1 MSTHFTRPAYTGI
14 NPPAA
19 PIDFLFLNLSN
30 LPGRPV
36 YPYAFVQVSALA
48 RRAGLSVVR
57 WDGLD
62 LSLEHKLE
70 CIEHLITIH
79 RPRAIGFT
87 VRQADSVA
95 ADNYLSV
102 DGVTPPKS
110 PWFPLEETRVAIARV
125 RELSTA
131 KILVGGFNFTVNA
144 EAAAAFLQP
153 DLGILGEADELFW
166 HWEEVL
172 NGRTDGI
179 ANLLYCV
186 NGQWQRNRREYY
198 GPLDE
203 IEYTP
208 EIVDEIF
215 RFHGERNLRNAHME
229 AVPGLGSYKDT
240 GLSIAIEIS
249 RGCPCSCAFCCEP
262 LVKGKTVRRRN
273 LDVVEAEIHNLLRYG
288 LRYFWFICSELNAS
302 KKHVMELAARL
313 IKINQTLKHPIFWR
327 AYFLPGVFK
336 KDEFRLLR
344 RSGLLIEQS
353 GAFTTLD
360 DENLARMQ
368 EPYRVK
374 NALEHIHNLMELDQE
389 PEFAAMRQPRWVL
402 WSWLGNPFATLDSIR
417 TTLDTFQR
425 EGLDLKY
432 DEADSYPALRVYPI
446 LQHLPAAAKQE
457 AITVTRFPETEKS
470 LIHPSY
476 YYTTEFVRHFSG
488 IGGVHDFMQYARETF
503 LSKSY
508 RLTRN
513 WCGLA
518 QSLGLPLLEQM
529 LQPLQG
535 CDLAGIALPPWL
547 AHPDLGQ
554 QDPQRWYADAQAVL
568 QQGGSTLAALMHDP
582 QAQPN
587 RGNAILA
594 LLLHSAFANERQ
606 YMVPVFQRFGL
617 AIDENGYPPVSPYR
631 AVSTLL
637 QFASDD
643 AALQARVER
652 ECDALQGGWMRYY
665 LEAINVR
672 LRPEYEFL
680 RADSELALAE

>member
-1 MSTHFTRPAYTGI
+1 MSTHMTRPAYTGI

-19 PIDFLFLNLSN
+19 PVDFLFLNLSN

-57 WDGLD
+57 WDGLE

-70 CIEHLITIH
+70 CIEHLIAIH

-110 PWFPLEETRVAIARV
+110 PWFPLEETRDAIARV
-125 RELSTA
+125 RELTDA
-131 KILVGGFNFTVNA
+131 KVLVGGFNFTVNA
-144 EAAAAFLQP
+144 EAAAAFLKP

-186 NGQWQRNRREYY
+186 DGQWQRNRREYY

-208 EIVDEIF
+208 DIVDEIF

-273 LDVVEAEIHNLLRYG
+273 LDVVEAEIQNLLRYG
-288 LRYFWFICSELNAS
+288 LRYFWFICSELNTS
-302 KKHVMELAARL
+302 KKHVMELAERL
-313 IKINQTLKHPIFWR
+313 IKLNKTLKHPIFWR

-360 DENLARMQ
+360 DGALARMR

-374 NALEHIHNLMELDQE
+374 NAVEHIHNLMELDQE

-417 TTLDTFQR
+417 ITLDTFQR
-425 EGLDLKY
+425 EGLDVKY

-446 LQHLPAAAKQE
+446 LNHLPEAAKQE
-457 AITVTRFPETEKS
+457 AITVTRDPDTEKS

-476 YYTTEFVRHFSG
+476 YYTTDFVRHFSG

-503 LSKSY
+503 LSKYY
-508 RLTRN
+508 RLSRN
-513 WCGLA
+513 WCALA
-518 QSLGLPLLEQM
+518 QALGQPLLEQM
-529 LQPLQG
+529 LAPLAG
-535 CDLAGIALPPWL
+535 HDLAGLDLPPWL
-547 AHPDLGQ
+547 DHPDLAE
-554 QDPQRWYADAQAVL
+554 QDPLCWYTEAQVVL
-568 QQGGSTLAALMHDP
+568 QQGSSALSALMHDP
-582 QAQPN
+582 EPMPN
-587 RGNAILA
+587 RGNAILG
-594 LLLHSAFANERQ
+594 LLLHAAFAGYRQ
-606 YMVPVFQRFGL
+606 HMAAVFERFGL
-617 AIDENGYPPVSPYR
+617 ALDEDGYPPVSPYLVVT
-631 AVSTLL
+631 ALL
-637 QFASDD
+637 EFASDD
-643 AALQARVER
+643 ATLQAQMER
-652 ECDALQGGWMRYY
+652 ECDAVQAGWLRYY
-665 LEAINVR
+665 REALNIR
-672 LRPEYEFL
+672 LRPEYAFL
-680 RADSELALAE
+680 RVAEEALLTA

>member
-1 MSTHFTRPAYTGI
+1 MRPAYTGI
-14 NPPAA
+14 APPPA

-62 LSLEHKLE
+62 LSREHKLE
-70 CIEHLITIH
+70 CIEHLIQVH
-79 RPRAIGFT
+79 QPRAIGFT

-110 PWFPLEETRVAIARV
+110 PWFPLEDTHAAIRRV
-125 RELSTA
+125 RELSDA
-131 KILVGGFNFTVNA
+131 KIIVGGFNFTVNA
-144 EAAAAFLQP
+144 EAAAEYLQP

-166 HWEEVL
+166 HFDEVL
-172 NGRTDGI
+172 GGRTDGI
-179 ANLLYCV
+179 SNLLYKAAD
-186 NGQWQRNRREYY
+186 GKWQRNHREYW

-208 EIVDEIF
+208 DIVDEIF
-215 RFHGERNLRNAHME
+215 RFHGERTLRNAHLE

-249 RGCPCSCAFCCEP
+249 RGCPCSCAFRCEP
-262 LVKGKTVRRRN
+262 LVKGKNVRRRS
-273 LDVVEAEIHNLLRYG
+273 LDVVEAEIHNLLRHG

-302 KKHVMELAARL
+302 KKHVMELAERL
-313 IKINQTLKHPIFWR
+313 IRINQGLKHPIFWR

-336 KDEFRLLR
+336 KDEWRLLR

-360 DENLARMQ
+360 DTNLEHMR

-374 NALEHIHNLMELDQE
+374 NALEHIHLMMELDQE

-402 WSWLGNPFATLDSIR
+402 WSWLGNPFATLDSVR
-417 TTLDTFQR
+417 TTLETFCQQ
-425 EGLDLKY
+425 GLDLKY

-446 LQHLPAAAKQE
+446 LQKLPEAAKRE
-457 AITVTRFPETEKS
+457 AITVTGDPDTPKS

-476 YYTTEFVRHFSG
+476 YYNTAFVAHFSG

-503 LSKSY
+503 LSKYY
-508 RLTRN
+508 RLNRN
-513 WCGLA
+513 WCALA
-518 QSLGLPLLEQM
+518 HSLGQPLLEQM
-529 LQPLQG
+529 LAPLRELELDQVT
-535 CDLAGIALPPWL
+535 LPPWTE
-547 AHPDLGQ
+547 HPDLGQ
-554 QDPQRWYADAQAVL
+554 QDPALWMHEAQAL
-568 QQGGSTLAALMHDP
+568 LRGPELAL
-582 QAQPN
+582 AQLADVREPLPN
-587 RGNAILA
+587 QSNAILS
-594 LLLHSAFANERQ
+594 LLLHGAFVRVRHTLA
-606 YMVPVFQRFGL
+606 PLFGQL
-617 AIDENGYPPVSPYR
+617 GLPLDDDGYPPLSPFLV
-631 AVSTLL
+631 VSTLL
-637 QFASDD
+637 QEYSDE
-643 AALQARVER
+643 ATLLRRIEARFGALPTAW
-652 ECDALQGGWMRYY
+652 LRYY
-665 LEAINVR
+665 LVAMNVR
-672 LRPEYEFL
+672 LKPEYAFL
-680 RADSELALAE
+680 KRAA